1 MANKTWAQIVA
12 APPKPREP
20 NSYAITMKYIK
31 EYLFFDILMMM
42 EDSFSGTTDIDTI
55 PKKGEPRINKK
66 LVIFFYSKCYSILNA
81 QRAITEKKIRD
92 LCDGSLVDEFNK
104 VNAT

>member
-1 MANKTWAQIVA
+1 MYMMETKTWAQIVA
-12 APPKPREP
+12 SPPKPREP
-20 NSYAITMKYIK
+20 NTYAITMKYIK
-31 EYLFFDILMMM
+31 EYLFFDILMMI

-55 PKKGEPRINKK
+55 PKNINKK
-66 LVIFFYSKCYSILNA
+66 LVNFFYSKCYSILNA